1 MKSKFFQ
8 TVRHS
13 IQRTISRSSFFLTFQ
28 PALMDAGSALDP
40 NLKVEKSTEIFS
52 LDSTT
57 ELFSQYQSSRDP
69 IAQSSEKTKS
79 FQSKEKVEQRA
90 HGESVSDKSDP
101 LHQYLNEDD
110 NDDEVFPEQP
120 LSPNGQCL
128 SVADLPLS
136 NKFKKALEGT
146 ILSVSPYLKFSI
158 PYLETE
164 IGRNCKL
171 RRFFPKE
178 MYYSAYFTD
187 KIEGI

>member
-1 MKSKFFQ
+1 MKLLQLFQ
-8 TVRHS
+8 
-13 IQRTISRSSFFLTFQ
+13 L
-28 PALMDAGSALDP
+28 LDADP
-40 NLKVEKSTEIFS
+40 VLSESNPTTEQGAAVFS
-52 LDSTT
+52 LDNTN
-57 ELFSQYQSSRDP
+57 ELFGQTHISRDL
-69 IAQSSEKTKS
+69 ISQSSEKTKS
-79 FQSKEKVEQRA
+79 AISKDKPEQQRA

-110 NDDEVFPEQP
+110 DADEVFSEQP
-120 LSPNGQCL
+120 LSPSGQCL
-128 SVADLPLS
+128 SVADLPLL

-164 IGRNCKL
+164 VGRNCEL

-187 KIEGI
+187 KIEGMEQYSRN